1 MKKQEA
7 AAGGKAGSKEAEV
20 KQPRHNLNWTV
31 HLVAAC
37 RKDELDRLEKLQGVP
52 RCVAMY
58 RWDSVQYNSVQNT
71 HKLCKS
77 TTGLESGPSLDEGI
91 KFAICNIH
99 TSAVCKSLQSAS
111 CKVI

>member
-7 AAGGKAGSKEAEV
+7 AAGGKAGKEAEV

-71 HKLCKS
+71 HKVCKS
-77 TTGLESGPSLDEGI
+77 TRGLGSGPSLDEGI
-91 KFAICNIH
+91 KFAICNMQ
-99 TSAVCKSLQSAS
+99 TSALYKSLQSAS